1 MPDLLSLFHVSS
13 TAELIWLAIGFGGQ
27 LLFSARFLVQWITSE
42 RSKRSVVPVAFWYFS
57 IAGSIVLLSYAIYR
71 LDPVFIM
78 GQLFGFVIY
87 ARNLMLIRGESRRG
101 EQAG

>member
-1 MPDLLSLFHVSS
+1 MSDLLNLLHVGS

-42 RSKRSVVPVAFWYFS
+42 RSKRSVMPVAFWYFS

-87 ARNLMLIRGESRRG
+87 ARNLMLIRREARQAQ
-101 EQAG
+101 QAG